1 MRKIIIPTEFTEKSE
16 QTLTSAIQIAKKMNL
31 SIEVLHVIDSFDYGV
46 NFVINES
53 NPIVLPPDM
62 LDGKRDEAIETFN
75 ELINKIKPNFD
86 TLPKIELIIK
96 TGFVFD
102 VISESIQDPNAYMV
116 ILSDKTQVDYN
127 YRDISKDNSKIIQES
142 NCPVCVLPNN
152 APFHEPT
159 KIIYATNF
167 QEQDIQNI
175 TNLAHLASCFD
186 ATIHVVHVAE
196 NPEFE
201 EHLKVAGLRTL
212 ISDESCYDKIVYNTI
227 KNENFLAGID
237 QFAHEINAEMI
248 ALMKENKTIF
258 KAFFA
263 SNNAKKMVY
272 KTNLPVIIYQELAD

>member
-1 MRKIIIPTEFTEKSE
+1 MKKIIIPTEFTEKSE
-16 QTLTSAIQIAKKMNL
+16 QTLSSAIMIANKMNL

-53 NPIVLPPDM
+53 NPIILPPDM
-62 LDGKRDEAIETFN
+62 LDGKRDEAIEAFN
-75 ELINKIKPNFD
+75 EMIGKIKPQFEV
-86 TLPKIELIIK
+86 LPAIDLIIK

-102 VISESIQDPNAYMV
+102 VISESIQNPDAYMV
-116 ILSDKTQVDYN
+116 ILSDKSQIDYN

-142 NCPVCVLPNN
+142 NCPVCVLPND
-152 APFHEPT
+152 APFKEP
-159 KIIYATNF
+159 KRIIYATNF

-201 EHLKVAGLRTL
+201 EHLKVAGLRKL
-212 ISDESCYDKIVYNTI
+212 ISDESGYEKIIYNTI
-227 KNENFLAGID
+227 KNDNFLEGID
-237 QFAHEINAEMI
+237 HFANEINAEMI
-248 ALMKENKTIF
+248 ALMRENKTIF